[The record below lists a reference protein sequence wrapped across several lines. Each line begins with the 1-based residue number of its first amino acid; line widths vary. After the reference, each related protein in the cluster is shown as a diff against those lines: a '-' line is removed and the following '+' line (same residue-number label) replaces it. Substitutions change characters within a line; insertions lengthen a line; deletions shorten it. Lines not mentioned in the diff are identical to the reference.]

1 MLEVILPIA
10 ILALMLVFV
19 DQMRRLLAHAI
30 LNGTIRKAI
39 EKDPASVPLLVGQLE
54 QGRSSA
60 GMLVGV
66 ILLVGGVALG
76 VAGLFEESGERIDVF
91 QIAAI
96 AAVLGAGA
104 ITYKLVQGRN
114 KPRE

>member
-1 MLEVILPIA
+1 MNASPTLEKVSFSVPN
-10 ILALMLVFV
+10 LASLVDV
-19 DQMRRLLAHAI
+19 SED
-30 LNGTIRKAI
+30 TIRKAI

-104 ITYKLVQGRN
+104 ITYKLVQGRD